1 MVKHSQSSQNSKF
14 QMSLQYLK
22 KEVRDEVDFYHVDK
36 HQGFLQ
42 VAFNTLGIKIP
53 HKMILSLLMGMIKH
67 SQSTESNKFA
77 ISLQCLKKEVGDGV
91 LFLYA
96 GKHQSFHNL
105 VLLFLMKVARYVQHA
120 QTGKLVIFL
129 LYLMKKKKKV
139 LELLLC
145 SIKRQN
151 VHIFYRNPI
160 MFIVTCFTA
169 LNTNFSEQYF
179 FLKVRIFE

>member
-1 MVKHSQSSQNSKF
+1 
-14 QMSLQYLK
+14 MSLQYLK

-129 LYLMKKKKKV
+129 LYLMKKKKKSFRTAFV
-139 LELLLC
+139 FYKEA
-145 SIKRQN
+145 KRSYILQKSN
-151 VHIFYRNPI
+151 HVHCYLFY
-160 MFIVTCFTA
+160 
-169 LNTNFSEQYF
+169 S
-179 FLKVRIFE
+179 FEY